1 MVLRALAIT
10 WKALGR
16 QVGAR
21 KAFLEPNLAPE
32 WPDLALGPP
41 NLARGQPDLAPKL
54 RSECGSAA
62 VLAPKL
68 RLEAGLA
75 AVPVTLSAGAPKPR
89 RDLLHRYVEY
99 ITSNIIYSTIE
110 MHISIIIL
118 VFMQ

>member
-1 MVLRALAIT
+1 MVLRALSIT

-16 QVGAR
+16 QVAAR

-75 AVPVTLSAGAPKPR
+75 AVPPTPFAGAPKHPAG
-89 RDLLHRYVEY
+89 LLY
-99 ITSNIIYSTIE
+99 IYLKSN
-110 MHISIIIL
+110 
-118 VFMQ
+118 

>member
-21 KAFLEPNLAPE
+21 KAFLEPNLALE
-32 WPDLALGPP
+32 RPDLALGQP
-41 NLARGQPDLAPKL
+41 NLARGGPDLAPKL

-75 AVPVTLSAGAPKPR
+75 AVLVSPSAGAPSAR
-89 RDLLHRYVEY
+89 GDLLNR
-99 ITSNIIYSTIE
+99 
-110 MHISIIIL
+110 L
-118 VFMQ
+118 VY

>member
-1 MVLRALAIT
+1 MVLKALAIT

-21 KAFLEPNLAPE
+21 KAILESNLALE
-32 WPDLALGPP
+32 QPDLALGQP
-41 NLARGQPDLAPKL
+41 NLARGGPDLAPKL

-75 AVPVTLSAGAPKPR
+75 AVPPSQAFGASRQR
-89 RDLLHRYVEY
+89 RDLLHRY
-99 ITSNIIYSTIE
+99 I
-110 MHISIIIL
+110 
-118 VFMQ
+118 

>member
-21 KAFLEPNLAPE
+21 KAFLEPNLTLE
-32 WPDLALGPP
+32 WPDLALGQP
-41 NLARGQPDLAPKL
+41 NLARGGPDLAPKL

-75 AVPVTLSAGAPKPR
+75 AVPPTPVFGAPRQR
-89 RDLLHRYVEY
+89 RDLLY
-99 ITSNIIYSTIE
+99 IYIYIY
-110 MHISIIIL
+110 MKINA
-118 VFMQ
+118 